1 MAKLDA
7 SKVDELFAQAPEEI
21 AKGNVLNAGAQLK
34 AEVKGVKGETLSEGA
49 LMDVQQDQDQ
59 WVAKVAQMSLSV
71 KVTPKIRDV
80 FVSVEKSLTVDVNT
94 RDSEVVQAIWEQ
106 MQETVL
112 TDTIETVVKAATLL
126 NKAV

>member
-112 TDTIETVVKAATLL
+112 TDTIETVVKAANLL

>member
-7 SKVDELFAQAPEEI
+7 KQVDELFTQAPEEI
-21 AKGNVLNAGAQLK
+21 TKDGILNAGAQLK

-112 TDTIETVVKAATLL
+112 TDTIDTVVKAATLL

>member
-1 MAKLDA
+1 MKLNA
-7 SKVDELFAQAPEEI
+7 EKVDELFAQAPEDI
-21 AKGNVLNAGAQLK
+21 AKASILNAGAQLK
-34 AEVKGVKGETLSEGA
+34 AEVKGFKGEVIAEGSLDEVKA
-49 LMDVQQDQDQ
+49 DQPE
-59 WVAKVAQMSLSV
+59 WVAKVSQMSLSV

-106 MQETVL
+106 MQDTVL
-112 TDTIETVVKAATLL
+112 TDTIDTVVKAATLL